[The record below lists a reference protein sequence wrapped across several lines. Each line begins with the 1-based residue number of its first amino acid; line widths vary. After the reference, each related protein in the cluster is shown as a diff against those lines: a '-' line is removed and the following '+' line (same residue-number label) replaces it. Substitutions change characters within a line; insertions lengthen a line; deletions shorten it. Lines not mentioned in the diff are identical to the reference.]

1 MRKVI
6 VEETCGT
13 IASFLL
19 LLRCTHST
27 KIPNPP
33 VSEELPSSG
42 QPHAAHITPRCPG
55 GIQRH
60 LWSRRKPAEAL
71 LNLVIS

>member
-6 VEETCGT
+6 VDEAWGT

-19 LLRCTHST
+19 LPRCTHST

-42 QPHAAHITPRCPG
+42 QPHAAHITLRCPG

-60 LWSRRKPAEAL
+60 HWSGRKSAEAL